1 VLTGPSEYAFYF
13 ANSFNDI
20 LMKIKMPSLATGVG
34 AFLQISIKADGKG
47 DLKYDFV
54 VLKSGGFKTHPLP

>member
-1 VLTGPSEYAFYF
+1 
-13 ANSFNDI
+13 
-20 LMKIKMPSLATGVG
+20 MPSLATGVG

-54 VLKSGGFKTHPLP
+54 VLKSGGLNVSKVSLEHSKQGAKNLDEDQKEVDK